1 MKIEKLTENKIRVIV
16 SPNDLKLK
24 NVDIK
29 SLSIALDKQTF
40 FVDVLE
46 KAKEQLGFETDGQK
60 LLIETFYLNNEFII
74 FTITKYSFKEK
85 KKPIVKK
92 KKLNF
97 SKDTVIYTFENF
109 DEFCLFCNCIK
120 NLTDFNC
127 KIFSKNISLY
137 LYKNTYYLLIK
148 SINTSY
154 ENKKI
159 FYSLIS
165 EFGKTLSSSTT
176 FENRLIEYGK
186 VIIKKDAIT
195 KGIKY
200 FS

>member
-16 SPNDLKLK
+16 NPNDLQLK
-24 NVDIK
+24 NVDMK
-29 SLSIALDKQTF
+29 SLSSALEKQTF

-46 KAKEQLGFETDGQK
+46 KARKEVGFETDGYK
-60 LLIETFYLNNEFII
+60 LLIEAFSLSHDFIV
-74 FTITKYSFKEK
+74 FTITKYSFQENR
-85 KKPIVKK
+85 KPHVKRK
-92 KKLNF
+92 SQNI
-97 SKDTVIYTFENF
+97 SKTNMIYRFESF
-109 DEFCLFCNCIK
+109 EEFCHFCKRITNTTK
-120 NLTDFNC
+120 FNY
-127 KIFSKNISLY
+127 KSFSKNFSLY

-148 SINTSY
+148 NINTSY

-165 EFGKTLSSSTT
+165 EFGKSLSFSNT
-176 FENRLIEYGK
+176 FENKLIEYGK
-186 VIIKKDAIT
+186 TIIKKNAIE